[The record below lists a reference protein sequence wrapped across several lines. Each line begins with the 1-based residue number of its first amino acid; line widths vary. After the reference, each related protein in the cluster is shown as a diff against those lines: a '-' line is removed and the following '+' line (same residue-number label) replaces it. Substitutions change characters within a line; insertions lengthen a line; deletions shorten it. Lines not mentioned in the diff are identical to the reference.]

1 MPPNSLI
8 CATRIDAIPRSR
20 RWRGAAVSNIEQSVA
35 ERDGDSLSA
44 IDGAELAHCGLSVLI
59 DCSLADGKDRPD
71 LPRRFSLR
79 RPGWDLT
86 FARRERRLDFRLPPE
101 QLAHPLEGVERHEV
115 KAGLCVCR
123 EI

>member
-35 ERDGDSLSA
+35 ERAGDSLSA
-44 IDGAELAHCGLSVLI
+44 RERAELAHCGLSVLI

-79 RPGWDLT
+79 RPRSDRT
-86 FARRERRLDFRLPPE
+86 FARRERRLAVRTPTAP
-101 QLAHPLEGVERHEV
+101 
-115 KAGLCVCR
+115 
-123 EI
+123 